1 METLTV
7 CDPPSTLGWVLMA
20 KCFASKLPE
29 RIIPKRQRSV
39 CVCVCVCV
47 CVRGC
52 VCERTGQ
59 MAGVCPHPPSLL
71 ADGPR
76 AQAGLLPPDG
86 PHPQELLPLK
96 RVWNEGS
103 MAQSSPKSSLKG
115 AGQNRHS
122 PPLTPSTPAS
132 CKVIQAQ
139 PEGRALDCPS

>member
-1 METLTV
+1 MGRQDPGVETLTV

-39 CVCVCVCV
+39 CVGGGV
-47 CVRGC
+47 GWGGGL
-52 VCERTGQ
+52 CERTRQ
-59 MAGVCPHPPSLL
+59 MAGVYPHPPSLS

-103 MAQSSPKSSLKG
+103 MAQSSPKSSLEG

-122 PPLTPSTPAS
+122 LPLSCPPPLLPA
-132 CKVIQAQ
+132 
-139 PEGRALDCPS
+139 R